1 MSNLQVTSV
10 TKSYGA
16 KKLFED
22 VNVNF
27 TAGKRYG
34 LTGPNGAGKS
44 TFMKILAGDIEPDTG
59 GSVSRP
65 SKTSVLRQDQ
75 FGYED
80 QRVLDVVMQGSP
92 KLWAAMTEKEALLKL
107 PEVSDEEGSRLGELE
122 MIIGEEDGYVAES
135 DAGALLSGLG
145 IPTTAHEGL
154 MRELPGGLKLR
165 VLLAQALAGRI
176 PG

>member
-92 KLWAAMTEKEALLKL
+92 KLWAAMTEKEALLQL
-107 PEVSDEEGSRLGELE
+107 PEVSDEQGSRFGR
-122 MIIGEEDGYVAES
+122 
-135 DAGALLSGLG
+135 AGDDHRRRGW
-145 IPTTAHEGL
+145 
-154 MRELPGGLKLR
+154 LR
-165 VLLAQALAGRI
+165 R
-176 PG
+176 